1 MYYEDIRSYTDA
13 QFQRQIG
20 VKRVL
25 FEEMVRVVTDHKQKH
40 RKHLGRGRPSRLSIA
55 DQVLVMLM
63 YYREYRTFFHVG
75 GSYGISE
82 VQCWRI
88 VTTIESILIET
99 GLFHLPGK
107 KQLAGDKITYEVVIV
122 DVSESPVE
130 RPKKNSEGIIQAKR
144 KGIP

>member
-40 RKHLGRGRPSRLSIA
+40 RKHSGRGRPSRLSIA

-107 KQLAGDKITYEVVIV
+107 KQLSGDKITYEVVVV

>member
-40 RKHLGRGRPSRLSIA
+40 RKHLGRGRPCRLSIA

-107 KQLAGDKITYEVVIV
+107 KQLTGDKITYEVVVV

>member
-25 FEEMVRVVTDHKQKH
+25 FEEMVSVVTDHKRRH
-40 RKHLGRGRPSRLSIA
+40 RKHPDRGRPSRLSIA

-107 KQLAGDKITYEVVIV
+107 KQLTGDKISYEVVVV

>member
-25 FEEMVRVVTDHKQKH
+25 FEEMVNVVTNHKQKH
-40 RKHLGRGRPSRLSIA
+40 RKHTGRGRPSRLSIA

-88 VTTIESILIET
+88 VTAIESILIET

-107 KQLAGDKITYEVVIV
+107 KQLTGDKITYEVVVV

>member
-1 MYYEDIRSYTDA
+1 MYYKDIRNYKDTE
-13 QFQRQIG
+13 FQRLIG

-25 FEEMVRVVTDHKQKH
+25 FEEMVGVVTDHKQKQK
-40 RKHLGRGRPSRLSIA
+40 KHPGRGRPPRLSIA

-75 GSYGISE
+75 SSYGISE

-88 VTTIESILIET
+88 VTTIESILIEAD
-99 GLFHLPGK
+99 LFHLPGR
-107 KQLAGDKITYEVVIV
+107 KQLIGDKITYEVVVV

-144 KGIP
+144 KGIL

>member
-1 MYYEDIRSYTDA
+1 MYYEDIRDYKDNH
-13 QFQRQIG
+13 FQRQTG

-25 FEEMVRVVTDHKQKH
+25 FEEMVSVVTDYKQKQK
-40 RKHLGRGRPSRLSIA
+40 KHPSRGRPPRLSIA

-88 VTTIESILIET
+88 VTTIESILIKS
-99 GLFHLPGK
+99 GVFHLPGK
-107 KQLAGDKITYEVVIV
+107 KQLTGDKVTYEIVVV

-130 RPKKNSEGIIQAKR
+130 RPKKNSGSITPAKR
-144 KGIP
+144 RSIR

>member
-1 MYYEDIRSYTDA
+1 MYYKDIHQYKDA
-13 QFQRQIG
+13 QFQRLIG

-25 FEEMVRVVTDHKQKH
+25 FEEMVSVVTNYKQKQK
-40 RKHLGRGRPSRLSIA
+40 KHPCRGRPSRLCIA

-75 GSYGISE
+75 SSYGISE
-82 VQCWRI
+82 AQCWRI
-88 VTTIESILIET
+88 VTTVESILIEA

-107 KQLAGDKITYEVVIV
+107 KQLIGDKITYEVVIV

-130 RPKKNSEGIIQAKR
+130 RPKKNSEGIIRAKR
-144 KGIP
+144 KGIL

>member
-1 MYYEDIRSYTDA
+1 MYYEDIRNYKDA
-13 QFQRQIG
+13 QFQRLTG
-20 VKRVL
+20 VKRTL
-25 FEEMVRVVTDHKQKH
+25 FEEMASVVADCKQRH
-40 RKHLGRGRPSRLSIA
+40 RKHPGRGRPARLSIA

-88 VTTIESILIET
+88 VTTIEAILIEAD
-99 GLFHLPGK
+99 LFHLPGK
-107 KQLAGDKITYEVVIV
+107 RQLTGDRISYEVMVI

-130 RPKKNSEGIIQAKR
+130 RPKKNSGGIIRAKR
-144 KGIP
+144 NGIP

>member
-1 MYYEDIRSYTDA
+1 MYYEDIRNYKDTH
-13 QFQRQIG
+13 FQRQIG

-25 FEEMVRVVTDHKQKH
+25 FEEMVRVVTDHKQKQ
-40 RKHLGRGRPSRLSIA
+40 RKHPGRGRPSRLSIA

-107 KQLAGDKITYEVVIV
+107 KQLTGDKITYEVVVV

>member
-40 RKHLGRGRPSRLSIA
+40 RKHHGRGRPCRLSIA

-107 KQLAGDKITYEVVIV
+107 KQLTGDKITYEVVVV